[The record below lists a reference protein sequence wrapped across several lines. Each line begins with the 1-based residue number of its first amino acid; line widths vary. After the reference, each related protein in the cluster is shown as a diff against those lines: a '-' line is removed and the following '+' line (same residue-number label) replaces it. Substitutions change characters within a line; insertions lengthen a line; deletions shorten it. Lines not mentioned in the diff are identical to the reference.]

1 MLVGWRVSIC
11 QIPAEMAMLEEAEIF
26 HWVVF
31 ADAGPEDCS
40 GGLGAGGCD
49 WDAGEG
55 CEVVFEDFVSGG
67 AGAEP
72 KIGNTDRRVEDCGL
86 GMAEIQPTRD
96 TSIKMPESTRMIISR
111 WKW

>member
-11 QIPAEMAMLEEAEIF
+11 QMPAKMVMLEEAEIF

-31 ADAGPEDCS
+31 CDAGPVDCS

-55 CEVVFEDFVSGG
+55 GEVVFEDLYS

-72 KIGNTDRRVEDCGL
+72 KIGCRNSN
-86 GMAEIQPTRD
+86 AF
-96 TSIKMPESTRMIISR
+96 
-111 WKW
+111 